1 MQRREVLWLVS
12 QKRSRRCC
20 VETDSVEACMG
31 SERLLFFSPVVK
43 VPEDQL
49 GGCGKEKQK

>member
-12 QKRSRRCC
+12 QKHSRRCC